1 MTLVILHPSSS
12 GFEVTSPAPGLDPEV
27 CAHRVLAAGTP
38 FLLVDRGAI
47 PETPDFGGAHHHAL
61 GAAALDAMTAAL
73 AAAGAVAAEAR
84 RAAAAE
90 ASAHAEA
97 QEAEARRAAAAA
109 EREAL
114 FADFKARLATE
125 ARHDAEVIAA
135 NVRAGQ
141 EKASRDE

>member
-1 MTLVILHPSSS
+1 MTLVILHPTSS

-27 CAHRVLAAGTP
+27 CAHRVLLAGAP
-38 FLLVDRGAI
+38 FLLVDRSAI
-47 PETPDFGGAHHHAL
+47 PEVPDFEGAHHHAL
-61 GAAALDAMTAAL
+61 GAAALDTMTAAL
-73 AAAGAVAAEAR
+73 AAAGAVVAEAR

-90 ASAHAEA
+90 ASAQAEA

-114 FADFKARLATE
+114 FADFKDRLAKE

-135 NVRAGQ
+135 N
-141 EKASRDE
+141 ASAAQAKVPQDE